1 MIIGIGTDLVSI
13 DRIAAVITRHGDRFI
28 NRCFAG
34 EEQISPVAPAKAG
47 ASISQ
52 DSISRDPG
60 QRLDDTLLA
69 AHYAKRWAAKEAAAK
84 ALGLGIDAGVY
95 LRDIVVLKDAR
106 GAPRIELR
114 AGAAAVIRGRCRS
127 GAGRNPE
134 TSRDPGLRR
143 DDRFRIHLSLS
154 DDAGFALAFVVIEQ

>member
-52 DSISRDPG
+52 DSISRDLG

-114 AGAAAVIRGRCRS
+114 GGAAAVLTGR
-127 GAGRNPE
+127 
-134 TSRDPGLRR
+134 DIK
-143 DDRFRIHLSLS
+143 IHLSLS